1 MHRIRFL
8 SASGSVEHSV
18 RYGRGFCAGCSGARF
33 VRVHWLRSSTQI
45 TEVGTLRKI
54 LLLACKSVAR
64 RQMKSLKLL
73 RMRSPR
79 MAIVTFLAPLGA
91 DFHLSRLFGFL
102 QTIAWTKKE
111 SDALELVDDW
121 RVIAICEDVPVR
133 QEAIKKQFFNIVIFF
148 ARRGDQ
154 VHESANP
161 CLT

>member
-1 MHRIRFL
+1 MYRIRFL

-18 RYGRGFCAGCSGARF
+18 CYGRGFCAGCSGARF

-45 TEVGTLRKI
+45 TEVGTLKKI

-102 QTIAWTKKE
+102 QLSPGQKRERRFGASRRLE
-111 SDALELVDDW
+111 SNCNLRRRYRSA
-121 RVIAICEDVPVR
+121 RSK
-133 QEAIKKQFFNIVIFF
+133 QEAIFSIQLYFLPAAATKYMKLPTRV
-148 ARRGDQ
+148 
-154 VHESANP
+154 
-161 CLT
+161 

>member
-1 MHRIRFL
+1 
-8 SASGSVEHSV
+8 
-18 RYGRGFCAGCSGARF
+18 
-33 VRVHWLRSSTQI
+33 
-45 TEVGTLRKI
+45 
-54 LLLACKSVAR
+54 
-64 RQMKSLKLL
+64 
-73 RMRSPR
+73 

-154 VHESANP
+154 IHESANP